1 MYAAVPLTMPSRAY
15 WWGCSALLLGAVL
28 ADGCAGHAVS
38 TPSAP
43 ARSDPPAPTLAAPRA
58 SDVARQTLTMRPVS
72 LETLE
77 AVDFP
82 CPDVDENDPD
92 YIPCDGGAR

>member
-1 MYAAVPLTMPSRAY
+1 MLRPLTMPPNRPY
-15 WWGCSALLLGAVL
+15 WWGSSALLLGAAL
-28 ADGCAGHAVS
+28 AEGCAGHAVS

-58 SDVARQTLTMRPVS
+58 SGVASQTLTVRPVS

-77 AVDFP
+77 TVDFP
-82 CPDVDENDPD
+82 CPHVDENDPD
-92 YIPCDGGAR
+92 YLPCDGGTR